1 MAGVYTR
8 RFNWLPTRSAW
19 KEAQLWRARRA
30 AASQRF
36 QEDAQYFAQGLATAQ
51 SNLISGTGTIVIQRA
66 VARIQEAA
74 KAKITSSLAKID
86 TKA

>member
-1 MAGVYTR
+1 MAIYTK

-19 KEAQLWRARRA
+19 EESQLWRERRA

-36 QEDAQYFAQGLATAQ
+36 RDDAQYIAQGLATAQ
-51 SNLISGTGTIVIQRA
+51 SNLITGTGDIVIKQA
-66 VARIQEAA
+66 VARIQAA
-74 KAKITSSLAKID
+74 GKAKLAKID

>member
-1 MAGVYTR
+1 MTGVHTK

-36 QEDAQYFAQGLATAQ
+36 QDDAQYIAQGLATAQ
-51 SNLISGTGTIVIQRA
+51 TNLISGTGTIVIQRA
-66 VARIQEAA
+66 MARIQEAA
-74 KAKITSSLAKID
+74 KAKITSSLAKVD